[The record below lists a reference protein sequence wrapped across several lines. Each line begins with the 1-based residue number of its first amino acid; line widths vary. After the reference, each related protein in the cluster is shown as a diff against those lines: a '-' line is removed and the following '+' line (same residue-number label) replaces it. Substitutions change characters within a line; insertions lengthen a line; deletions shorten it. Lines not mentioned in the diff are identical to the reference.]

1 MDTTLE
7 ELIKDIE
14 AFRDVRDWKQF
25 HTLKNLLISLSL
37 EASELLEL
45 AQWKSDAELVDY
57 CQSEQGAKSLANE
70 CADIFVYLLLISSTC
85 EIDLVKAVHDKL
97 AQNAEKYPIEK
108 ARGSAKKYSEL

>member
-7 ELIKDIE
+7 ELIKEIE
-14 AFRDVRDWKQF
+14 AFRNARDWKQF

-70 CADIFVYLLLISSTC
+70 CADIFVYLLLITAAIALES
-85 EIDLVKAVHDKL
+85 IPPLR
-97 AQNAEKYPIEK
+97 NIP
-108 ARGSAKKYSEL
+108 RGTSLINRCCTDCSNK